1 MYPRESGETFFGDIA
16 GRLILVFSE
25 ATGTANAE
33 GHQLNVIEMED
44 SSSGRGEHR
53 TYAHGM
59 GGVCLYVHVANFAAQ
74 RSPQVIKE
82 STFGG
87 TVLGAARTVVAGIEA
102 LRTTELTDVF
112 HDPGKIL
119 QLFGGIY
126 SIGILFRV
134 PPPDPSVVKPSDDG
148 AVPFFAHIQR

>member
-102 LRTTELTDVF
+102 LRTTVVTVVF
-112 HDPGKIL
+112 MTLAFSSSSSEVYFPL
-119 QLFGGIY
+119 AV
-126 SIGILFRV
+126 SSEFRH
-134 PPPDPSVVKPSDDG
+134 
-148 AVPFFAHIQR
+148 PFHPL

>member
-102 LRTTELTDVF
+102 LRTTVVTVVF
-112 HDPGKIL
+112 MTLAFSSSSSEVYIPL
-119 QLFGGIY
+119 AF
-126 SIGILFRV
+126 SSEFRH
-134 PPPDPSVVKPSDDG
+134 
-148 AVPFFAHIQR
+148 PFHTL